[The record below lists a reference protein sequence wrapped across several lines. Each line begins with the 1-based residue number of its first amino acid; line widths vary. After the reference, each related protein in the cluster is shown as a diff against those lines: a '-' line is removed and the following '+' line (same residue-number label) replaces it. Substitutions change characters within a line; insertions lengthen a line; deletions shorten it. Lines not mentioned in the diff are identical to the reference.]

1 MTIGKTSYVAR
12 IGPSTLA
19 EALEFCRAEKNSGK
33 SMVLYSPSFKT
44 IHTMIY
50 EKLSAYGVT
59 NFWTNVRHNSNQ
71 NKMEWM

>member
-12 IGPSTLA
+12 IGSSTLA
-19 EALEFCRAEKNSGK
+19 EALEFCRAE
-33 SMVLYSPSFKT
+33 SMALYTPSFER

-50 EKLSAYGVT
+50 EKLSAYGIT
-59 NFWTNVRHNSNQ
+59 NFWTNAKHNSNQ